1 MTEKQADIVEAAIA
15 TFARYGVKRTTMG
28 DIAEQA
34 GVSRQTLYSFHPN
47 KDEVLSAAIVS
58 MADQMILKVKT
69 DWQKTRDLA
78 ERLQIYF
85 DHCIIEPYEVL
96 QNMPDLKDVLNGIGD
111 KSACATQ
118 NAYQLKADLLVEGL
132 KGVTLDKSF
141 SNMELQHIANF
152 IENSSRNFKY
162 TVNSREELVTL
173 LATLKRSVLAML
185 VS

>member
-1 MTEKQADIVEAAIA
+1 MTDKQIEIIEAATN

-34 GVSRQTLYSFHPN
+34 GVSRQTLYAFYPG
-47 KDEVLSAAIVS
+47 KDEILSAAIVS
-58 MADQMILKVKT
+58 MANQMLVAVKS
-69 DWQKTRDLA
+69 DWEGTQDLG

-85 DHCIIEPYEVL
+85 NHCILKPYDVL

-118 NAYQLKADLLVEGL
+118 NAYELKASLLVDGL
-132 KGVTLDKSF
+132 SGAHLARNVSEA
-141 SNMELQHIANF
+141 ELVSIANF

-162 TVNSREELVTL
+162 TVASKKELIEL
-173 LATLKRSVLAML
+173 LDTLKRSVIAMIGD
-185 VS
+185 